1 MSVNEIANNNYFDR
15 SEGDINF
22 SIERNKWM
30 DKNIDA
36 KTADLLRQDSEYFLH
51 QSLSTPCMNVLESCE
66 GSYITDMQGRKYLD
80 FHGNNVHQVGYK
92 HPKIIN
98 AIKDQL
104 DVLPFSPRRYTNK
117 PAIELAKKLAQLSG
131 NKLTKSLFAPA
142 GTLAVGMALKLA
154 RIVTGRFK
162 TISWWDSFHGA
173 SLDSISVGGESLFGS
188 NIGPLLPG
196 NIHVPPP
203 SAYRNSFGGE
213 QPSGLESLDYL
224 EYVFKHEPDIAAFIA
239 EPVRYTTAI
248 IPSPD
253 YWKGIRSLCDKYG
266 ALLILDEIPT
276 CLGRTGYMLAHEY
289 SGITPDI
296 LCLGKGLGGG
306 VFPMAAILTKEE
318 YDVAGNIALG
328 HYTHEKNPVGAAA
341 SLATISI
348 IEEENILEKVKILG
362 QWTFE
367 EFKGLQKKHQI
378 IGDVR
383 GLGLL
388 LGIELVKDRQTKE
401 PAIEEAEKILYKSL
415 SKGLSFKISGGNV
428 LTLMP
433 PLTITQKEMRT
444 AISIIDEC
452 ISEL

>member
-1 MSVNEIANNNYFDR
+1 METANNDIVNKADKT
-15 SEGDINF
+15 EGDVNVSQLRANWI
-22 SIERNKWM
+22 SE
-30 DKNIDA
+30 NIDEKTKELLELDA
-36 KTADLLRQDSEYFLH
+36 KYFLH
-51 QSLSTPCMNVLESCE
+51 QSLSTPCLNVLESCE

-92 HPKIIN
+92 HPKVI
-98 AIKDQL
+98 AAVKEQL
-104 DVLPFSPRRYTNK
+104 DKLPFSPRRYTNE
-117 PAIELAKKLAQLSG
+117 PAIQLAKKLTELTG
-131 NKLTKSLFAPA
+131 GRLNKALFAPA

-173 SLDSISVGGESLFGS
+173 SLDSISVGGESLFIS

-196 NIHVPPP
+196 AIHVPPP
-203 SAYRNSFGGE
+203 SEYRNFLGND
-213 QPSGLESLDYL
+213 QTSGMDSLEYI

-239 EPVRYTTAI
+239 EPIRYTTAI
-248 IPSPD
+248 IPSKE
-253 YWKGIRSLCDKYG
+253 YWQGLRSLCDKYG

-276 CLGRTGYMLAHEY
+276 CLGRAGYMFAHEY

-296 LCLGKGLGGG
+296 LCIGKGLGGG
-306 VFPMAAILTKEE
+306 VIPMAGILTKEE

-341 SLATISI
+341 SLATIKI
-348 IEEENILEKVKILG
+348 IEEENILEKVKTLG
-362 QWTFE
+362 EWSLH
-367 EFKGLQKKHQI
+367 EFKCLQAKRDI

-383 GLGLL
+383 GIGLL
-388 LGIELVKDRQTKE
+388 MGIELVKDRATKE
-401 PAIEEAEKILYKSL
+401 PANEEAEKILYKSL

-433 PLTITQKEMRT
+433 PLTITQNEMQK

-452 ISEL
+452 ICEL

>member
-1 MSVNEIANNNYFDR
+1 METANNDIVNKADKT
-15 SEGDINF
+15 EGDVNVSQLRDNWI
-22 SIERNKWM
+22 SE
-30 DKNIDA
+30 NIDEKTKELLELDA
-36 KTADLLRQDSEYFLH
+36 KYFLH

-92 HPKIIN
+92 HPKVIE
-98 AIKDQL
+98 AVKEQL
-104 DVLPFSPRRYTNK
+104 DKLPFSPRRYTNE
-117 PAIELAKKLAQLSG
+117 PAIQLAKKLTELTDG
-131 NKLTKSLFAPA
+131 RLNKALFAPA

-173 SLDSISVGGESLFGS
+173 SLDSISVGGESLFIS

-196 NIHVPPP
+196 AIHVPPP
-203 SAYRNSFGGE
+203 SEYRNFLGND
-213 QPSGLESLDYL
+213 QTSGMDSLEYI

-239 EPVRYTTAI
+239 EPIRYTTAI
-248 IPSPD
+248 IPSKE
-253 YWKGIRSLCDKYG
+253 YWQGLRSLCDKYG

-276 CLGRTGYMLAHEY
+276 CLGRTGYMFAHEY

-296 LCLGKGLGGG
+296 LCIGKGLGGG
-306 VFPMAAILTKEE
+306 VIPMAGILTKEE

-341 SLATISI
+341 SLATIKI
-348 IEEENILEKVKILG
+348 IEEENILEKVKTLG
-362 QWTFE
+362 EWSLH
-367 EFKGLQKKHQI
+367 EFKCLQAKRNI

-383 GLGLL
+383 GIGLL
-388 LGIELVKDRQTKE
+388 MGVELVKDRATKE
-401 PAIEEAEKILYKSL
+401 PANEEAEKILYKSL

-433 PLTITQKEMRT
+433 PLTITQKEMQK

-452 ISEL
+452 ICEL